1 MLSVGIEASA
11 GVSNSDADPA
21 VDGDGEAN
29 SLYSGVDG
37 RLKDFSESRLG
48 SRLRGGDG
56 SGDGGRSL
64 EGLNIELL
72 VGVAVAVPLVDD
84 VSGRVVG
91 ALVVLVHD
99 LEEFSFDGDDSEVL
113 GVGIVNTPVPVSV
126 SVVSSVTLEVE
137 DEVVDV
143 VESVE
148 GSVGGDLELL
158 SVGSIAVF

>member
-1 MLSVGIEASA
+1 VLSVSIEASS
-11 GVSNSDADPA
+11 GISDSDADPA

-29 SLYSGVDG
+29 SLDRRVD
-37 RLKDFSESRLG
+37 
-48 SRLRGGDG
+48 
-56 SGDGGRSL
+56 GDGGRSL

-126 SVVSSVTLEVE
+126 SVVSSVTLEIE

-148 GSVGGDLELL
+148 GSVSGDLELL